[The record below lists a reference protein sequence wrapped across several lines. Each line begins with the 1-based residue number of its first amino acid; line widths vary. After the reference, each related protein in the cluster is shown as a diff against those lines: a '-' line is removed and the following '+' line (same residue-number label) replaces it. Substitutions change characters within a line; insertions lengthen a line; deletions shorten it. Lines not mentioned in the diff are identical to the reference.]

1 MGGDWIVFES
11 KGAKKHREH
20 AVIATE
26 IRESKTVQ
34 AAGKENKLLKIEA
47 KKKIRAAW
55 KRSFKQ

>member
-1 MGGDWIVFES
+1 MFES